1 MANVLIVGHSF
12 PCRLKRNL
20 TGSWMNLG
28 FDRSDYNVS
37 FAGRGGLTLPRL
49 LLPAVTDT
57 VKHLRP
63 TIVLIQIGENELDN
77 PTCERIASK
86 LARDI
91 VSFAQWLIEGFSV
104 RQVAVLA
111 LFQRRRT
118 RHVAVNLFNACV
130 DRVNAELKTLCS
142 ANTGCFYW
150 RHKGLKSGLPQ
161 SLCPDLVHLNRAGMR
176 KYIYSVRGATLLAA
190 KRVR

>member
-1 MANVLIVGHSF
+1 M
-12 PCRLKRNL
+12 
-20 TGSWMNLG
+20 TGSWTNLG

-37 FAGRGGLTLPRL
+37 FAGRSGLTLPRL

-57 VKHLRP
+57 VKQKRP
-63 TIVLIQIGENELDN
+63 SIVLIQIGENELDN
-77 PTCERIASK
+77 PACERIASK

-91 VSFAQWLIEGFSV
+91 VSFSQWLIKGFYA
-104 RQVAVLA
+104 RQVAVLE

-142 ANTGCFYW
+142 ANTWCFYW

-176 KYIYSVRGATLLAA
+176 KYIYSVRGAMLLAA
-190 KRVR
+190 KRVQ